1 MKIEYKCTKEIQLC
15 TIRNRIPNCTNRTDR
30 PTTAWMNGWTLEI
43 EKKVEVAPGEVS
55 GHTGRKSCNETK
67 LWRRTRGIDD
77 PVNLGPR
84 RITSRSGYES
94 VFPVETAMLFDAAH
108 MDAELLF
115 AMLLEKLPQKIRHLG
130 ICKLAPGHLL
140 LVEIADLERFAA
152 GAAAI
157 AFHDSTKDD
166 VDLTDRRQAGDG
178 IEREFL
184 RVDLHTSLFESL
196 AYSRPFEGLP
206 PLHESRRWS
215 PRAQRG
221 LLRPATQQQTV
232 AAGHHQGNQ
241 DARVLVTNCVAS
253 HAKEPLAGI
262 R

>member
-1 MKIEYKCTKEIQLC
+1 MIKRDTVALHAIALRHEGTG
-15 TIRNRIPNCTNRTDR
+15 
-30 PTTAWMNGWTLEI
+30 TTAQMNSWALQI
-43 EKKVEVAPGEVS
+43 ETKVGVAPGDVS
-55 GHTGRKSCNETK
+55 APTRRKWRIETK

-77 PVNLGPR
+77 PGEPGPR
-84 RITSRSGYES
+84 RITSGSGYES
-94 VFPVETAMLFDAAH
+94 VFSVETAMLLDAAH
-108 MDAELLF
+108 MDAKLLLP
-115 AMLLEKLPQKIRHLG
+115 MLVEELPQKIRHLG
-130 ICKLAPGHLL
+130 VCELAPGHLL

-178 IEREFL
+178 IERESL

-196 AYSRPFEGLP
+196 ACSRPFEGLP

-215 PRAQRG
+215 PCAQRG
-221 LLRPATQQQTV
+221 LLRPATKQQTV
-232 AAGHHQGNQ
+232 AAGQHQGNQ

-253 HAKEPLAGI
+253 HANEPRAGI